1 MPHPAKTPARADSPA
16 ETSSSRQRLFAAAC
30 TEFAARGFAGTSV
43 DRIAAHARVNKAMIY
58 YHFTNKAELYREILR
73 DMFASVAVRVRDV
86 AASSADPSEKIR
98 RVVAAIAVEAEA
110 RPHFPPVWFREIAD
124 GGRHLDPPTLAHIA
138 SVVQVL
144 ASIVDE
150 GVAAGRFAPVSP
162 VLLHSGIVAP
172 LLLFFAS
179 GGLRIRLAR
188 GGVTG
193 AAGFGTA
200 EVVAHVQR
208 LALAMVERQ
217 QA

>member
-1 MPHPAKTPARADSPA
+1 MPRAASTAPRTAPHDPAST
-16 ETSSSRQRLFAAAC
+16 RQRLFAAAC

-43 DRIAAHARVNKAMIY
+43 DRIAAQARVNKAMIY

-73 DMFASVAVRVRDV
+73 DMFQSVASRAREV

-98 RVVAAIAVEAEA
+98 RFVAAIAVEAEA

-138 SVVQVL
+138 GVVQVL
-144 ASIVDE
+144 ATIVEE
-150 GVAAGRFAPVSP
+150 GVAAGRFKPVSP

-193 AAGFGTA
+193 AAGFGTE
-200 EVVAHVQR
+200 EVVTHVQQ